1 MKRLM
6 FILIVLASAAGCT
19 LYTMEESL
27 LPREDISLTWKGD
40 VQVSYESSSSQ
51 MGFNDARNEYRIYSD
66 VLADWFVLKCS
77 ERPAGMDHIFQAD
90 VSWTG
95 KKSTMTKTG
104 IEFKVVKTDE
114 QGKIWLWNE
123 SDKIG
128 IIIKDIQ

>member
-66 VLADWFVLKCS
+66 MLADWFVLKCS
-77 ERPAGMDHIFQAD
+77 EKPAGMDHVFQAD

-95 KKSTMTKTG
+95 DKSTMTKTG
-104 IEFKVVKTDE
+104 IGFKVVKTDNE
-114 QGKIWLWNE
+114 GKMWLWNE

-128 IIIKDIQ
+128 IIIKDIR

>member
-1 MKRLM
+1 MKKLAII
-6 FILIVLASAAGCT
+6 FIALASAAGCT
-19 LYTMEESL
+19 LYTMEDTL

-40 VQVSYESSSSQ
+40 VQVSYESSSCQ

-66 VLADWFVLKCS
+66 MLADWFVLKCS
-77 ERPAGMDHIFQAD
+77 EKPAGMDHVFQAD

-95 KKSTMTKTG
+95 DKSTMTKTG
-104 IEFKVVKTDE
+104 IGFKVVKTDNE
-114 QGKIWLWNE
+114 GKMWLWNE

>member
-1 MKRLM
+1 MKRLTI
-6 FILIVLASAAGCT
+6 ILIALVSTAGCT
-19 LYTMEESL
+19 LYTMEETL

-77 ERPAGMDHIFQAD
+77 ERHAGMDHVFQAD

-104 IEFKVVKTDE
+104 IEFKVVKTDG